1 MAEVIS
7 IRAMLCPLF
16 PFRPRLAQAGAKG
29 HMLALTWGVVRPS
42 LALQNGG
49 ATGIGGTAVQMKAR
63 FGRHA
68 GAQAL
73 QDPSAV
79 ALG

>member
-1 MAEVIS
+1 
-7 IRAMLCPLF
+7 
-16 PFRPRLAQAGAKG
+16 
-29 HMLALTWGVVRPS
+29 MLALTWGVVRPS
-42 LALQNGG
+42 IALQKGG
-49 ATGIGGTAVQMKAR
+49 ATGICGAAVQMKAR